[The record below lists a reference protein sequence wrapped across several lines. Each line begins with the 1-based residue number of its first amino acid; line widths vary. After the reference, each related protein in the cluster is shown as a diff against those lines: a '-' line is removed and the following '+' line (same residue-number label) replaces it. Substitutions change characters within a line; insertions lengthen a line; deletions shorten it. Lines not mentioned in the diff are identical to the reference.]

1 MSVKEDYQMRRK
13 ELERKQTENAMLR
26 RKMDEHDQRM
36 QDCATKLKI
45 AREATQFLDLLA
57 SSRRGASKGKIETV
71 VAEAL
76 KLVYGPEYGVEM
88 EYSLKNNRSCLDIF
102 VVRDTPDGKVKR
114 QIDGIG
120 GGVSDTVSVPLRL
133 MVLLG
138 SRQTDRVCILD
149 ECYKHMDSERIEA
162 VAEFLRAVSDRLNVQ
177 IVMATHHDA
186 VEAIAEKTFLF
197 SEKNGRSS
205 VR

>member
-1 MSVKEDYQMRRK
+1 MNVPVELKKRQDELTRR
-13 ELERKQTENAMLR
+13 QTENALLR
-26 RKMDEHDQRM
+26 RKMDEHTQKMR
-36 QDCATKLKI
+36 DCAERLAL
-45 AREATQFLDLLA
+45 AREATAFLEDLA
-57 SSRRGASKGKIETV
+57 NARRGGAKAKIEQV

-76 KLVYGPEYGVEM
+76 KLVYGPEYGIEM
-88 EYSLKNNRSCLDIF
+88 EYSVKNNRSCLDIF
-102 VVRDTPDGKVKR
+102 VTRETPEGKVRR

-138 SRQTDRVCILD
+138 SKQTDRVCVLD

-162 VAEFLRAVSDRLNVQ
+162 VAEFLRAVSERLKVQ
-177 IVMATHHDA
+177 TIMATHHDA
-186 VEAIAEKTFLF
+186 VEAIADKTFVL

-205 VR
+205 VK